1 MGVWVYVSSGG
12 VRGGV
17 SAKMCERVHAAGALD
32 GEIPEDDGQEED
44 GGDEEDAIVRA
55 LRQRMQQVCTERE
68 GDGEEGRDACAR
80 EGLGDFGAG
89 GREAGSLSQG

>member
-32 GEIPEDDGQEED
+32 GEIPEDDNGQQED
-44 GGDEEDAIVRA
+44 EGDEEDAIVRA

-68 GDGEEGRDACAR
+68 GDGEGEGA
-80 EGLGDFGAG
+80 
-89 GREAGSLSQG
+89 